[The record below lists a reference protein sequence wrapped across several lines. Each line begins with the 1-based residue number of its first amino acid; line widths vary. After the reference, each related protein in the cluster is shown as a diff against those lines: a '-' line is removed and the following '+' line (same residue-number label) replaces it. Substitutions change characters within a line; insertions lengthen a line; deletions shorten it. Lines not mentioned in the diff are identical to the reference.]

1 MKFQAPDKSLLIEVR
16 SVKEHPSGLIL
27 EGKIMGTMPM
37 KAVLTPEEMRA
48 AFRLLTWRVTW
59 RALRMLI
66 QGSFATGDKIRQEGR
81 TKCRETPP

>member
-1 MKFQAPDKSLLIEVR
+1 MKLQAPDKSILIEVR
-16 SVKEHPSGLIL
+16 SVKEHPSGLVL

-37 KAVLTPEEMRA
+37 KAVLTPQEFSS

-66 QGSFATGDKIRQEGR
+66 ERKSAEIK
-81 TKCRETPP
+81 